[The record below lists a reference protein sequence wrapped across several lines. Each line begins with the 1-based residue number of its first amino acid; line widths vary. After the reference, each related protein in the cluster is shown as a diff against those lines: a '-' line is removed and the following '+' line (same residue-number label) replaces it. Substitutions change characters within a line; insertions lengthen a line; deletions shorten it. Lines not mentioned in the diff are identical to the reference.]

1 MAAAT
6 LNDVT
11 NSLLMLNTE
20 QGNTTEAVKSLVKRM
35 QAMLDFDKR
44 KALDDAE
51 AAREAKNQ
59 ARTQSQRTSAPSVSS
74 PFGMGDA
81 LVAGALLTFAA
92 LNDQIRG
99 VIDGV
104 QDNLLSFVNDVQKI
118 MFTLNQGLIR
128 LQNFIDINIISRIR
142 MLILDFRTNPKLTNI
157 STVIEESLDV
167 LKGIIDRTTKTIT
180 NTFKVIGNAFRFVGN
195 VLRVP
200 LAFITN
206 GVSEAIFAVGK
217 LNPVFKFFKGIGRIF
232 SRLFLPLTI
241 FITAWDKII
250 GAVDGFKE
258 GGIIGGI
265 EGAVTGF
272 FNSLIFAP
280 LDLLKEAAAWVLEQ
294 VGLTDIAKALKQFS
308 FQETFE
314 DLVGAVFGTL
324 TGAVNWIKTVFTDP
338 KEALKQLWQGLVGEG
353 GLIDIIYAPLN
364 AAVNFIRRIFN
375 LGDPDQ
381 PFRMG
386 AFIEGLITQTVD
398 IFAQI
403 FNKFMNMLRS
413 IPVVKDFFK
422 TEEEKAF
429 EERKVRLQEE
439 IQEQERFLRML
450 ENDAKSVQTFIR
462 SAGDPEVLGIR
473 GLGKTPEQKE
483 ALRAAARQRLQARED
498 ALVTLGS
505 DRRLIEMAR
514 TQTAQRLGLAEQNLS
529 AMQSTTSNTVV
540 DNSTVAPNTTTVNN
554 QMAVPTP
561 AVETE
566 RFSLD

>member
-81 LVAGALLTFAA
+81 LVAGALLSFFA
-92 LNDQIRG
+92 LNDEIRG
-99 VIDGV
+99 FIDGV
-104 QDNLLSFVNDVQKI
+104 QDNLLKFVNDVQKI

-128 LQNFIDINIISRIR
+128 LGNFININIISRIR
-142 MLILDFRTNPKLTNI
+142 MLILDFRTNPKLINI

-167 LKGIIDRTTKTIT
+167 LKGIIDRTTKVII
-180 NTFKVIGNAFRFVGN
+180 NTFKVIGNAFRFIGTM
-195 VLRVP
+195 LRVP

-206 GVSEAIFAVGK
+206 GVSEALLAVAK
-217 LNPVFKFFKGIGRIF
+217 LNPVFNFFKGIGKIF
-232 SRLFLPLTI
+232 SKLFLPLTI
-241 FITAWDKII
+241 FITAWDTIS

-258 GGIIGGI
+258 NGLVGGI

-280 LDLLKEAAAWVLEQ
+280 LDLLKEATKFVFNQ
-294 VGLTDIAKALKQFS
+294 VGLTSIADVIGDFS
-308 FQETFE
+308 FQDTFTE
-314 DLVGAVFGTL
+314 LVGA
-324 TGAVNWIKTVFTDP
+324 AVN
-338 KEALKQLWQGLVGEG
+338 
-353 GLIDIIYAPLN
+353 LITG
-364 AAVNFIRRIFN
+364 IFN
-375 LGDPDQ
+375 LGNPDH

-386 AFIEGLITQTVD
+386 GFIEGLITQTVD

-403 FNKFMNMLRS
+403 FNRFMNMLKS
-413 IPVVKDFFK
+413 IPVVKEFFK
-422 TEEEKAF
+422 SEEEKALEQKRKALEEEASRLKREIADLEDDKF
-429 EERKVRLQEE
+429 MAGERKLLMQRRQGGAE
-439 IQEQERFLRML
+439 
-450 ENDAKSVQTFIR
+450 SV
-462 SAGDPEVLGIR
+462 PLGFR
-473 GLGKTPEQKE
+473 
-483 ALRAAARQRLQARED
+483 
-498 ALVTLGS
+498 TLGES
-505 DRRLIEMAR
+505 MDSAIERRK
-514 TQTAQRLGLAEQNLS
+514 AERDAALSAIQNLS
-529 AMQSTTSNTVV
+529 ARQLMKRMEGAQVAQMLALANRELSTMQSGITNTVV